1 MNNRRA
7 GPERGFTLIELLVVI
22 AIIAILASLLLP
34 ALSRAKMSAQGA
46 ACANNI
52 KQLSLAWFIYADDNN
67 QLLVNN
73 SSTADTRTYRQSW
86 VNNIQDWGTS
96 VENTNPAYVLSGK
109 LAPYVNNNLGVYK
122 CPSDLTAAQ
131 NGPRLRSISMNSL
144 VGDPLINP
152 NRFNPTWVQFLKM
165 SQFPG
170 PANFYVFI
178 EEHPDTI
185 NDGYFMNRWD
195 VDPVGQFAGILAQR
209 RGQYLL
215 GRWPCRAPS
224 LDTQYRA
231 ATRPWR
237 CGQRR
242 VRALSRNR
250 LPVAARAHER
260 EDQLI
265 TQCRV
270 SSTRPPVVND
280 RLRRKVSQTLPGF
293 VCCSIQLFSQ

>member
-46 ACANNI
+46 ACSNNI
-52 KQLSLAWFIYADDNN
+52 RQLSLAWLIYADDFN

-86 VNNIQDWGTS
+86 VNNIEDWGTS

-109 LAPYVNNNLGVYK
+109 LASYVNNNLGVYK
-122 CPSDLTAAQ
+122 CPTDRTVAQ

-152 NRFNPTWVQFLKM
+152 NRFNPNLVQFLKM
-165 SQFPG
+165 TQFPG

-195 VDPVGQFAGILAQR
+195 VIQWGNLPASWHNSAANISWADGHVER
-209 RGQYLL
+209 H
-215 GRWPCRAPS
+215 RWIPN
-224 LDTQYRA
+224 T
-231 ATRPWR
+231 
-237 CGQRR
+237 
-242 VRALSRNR
+242 V
-250 LPVAARAHER
+250 
-260 EDQLI
+260 
-265 TQCRV
+265 
-270 SSTRPPVVND
+270 RPPVQGGVGSSGFAPSPPTD
-280 RLRRKVSQTLPGF
+280 YLWLRERTSVKLN
-293 VCCSIQLFSQ
+293 

>member
-52 KQLSLAWFIYADDNN
+52 KQLSLAWLIYADDNN
-67 QLLVNN
+67 QLLINN
-73 SSTADTRTYRQSW
+73 SSTADTQTYRQSW

-122 CPSDLTAAQ
+122 CPSDHTAAQ

-144 VGDPLINP
+144 VGDPLINR
-152 NRFNPTWVQFLKM
+152 NRFNPNLVQFLKM
-165 SQFPG
+165 TQFPG

-195 VDPVGQFAGILAQR
+195 VIQWGNLPASWHNSAANISWADGHVER
-209 RGQYLL
+209 H
-215 GRWPCRAPS
+215 RWIPN
-224 LDTQYRA
+224 T
-231 ATRPWR
+231 
-237 CGQRR
+237 
-242 VRALSRNR
+242 V
-250 LPVAARAHER
+250 
-260 EDQLI
+260 
-265 TQCRV
+265 
-270 SSTRPPVVND
+270 RPPVRGGVG
-280 RLRRKVSQTLPGF
+280 SGGF
-293 VCCSIQLFSQ
+293 VPAPPTDYLWLRERTSVKLN